1 MLMWNRFGEEK
12 GAVLVLFALI
22 FVFLLGLV
30 AIVVDAGLVY
40 LSRGQ
45 LQKAADAASIAGA
58 YKLPDVIEADETV
71 RLFVEAN
78 GIQEP
83 DQVSIM
89 FPGRQVQVM
98 IQREV
103 PLFFAPVLGLKTM
116 RVNAEATAA
125 LTADRAFNFA
135 LFSGGENEDL
145 NYSGSSL
152 YVEGDCHSN
161 RHSKFSGS
169 SMIITGIM
177 DVVGNFRRYGS
188 SINIGDIVENSDYI
202 PMPDFSNSVRDS
214 ATTYYGSKQHYF
226 GTTVDVNGN
235 IVVDGE
241 AHFSGSTIRG
251 VGTVLAKDNIHINGS
266 SIRYESSGDAVVIYS
281 ENGDIQINGSNIEI
295 HGILYAPNGRV
306 RLFGSSI
313 TVYGSVVAKEI
324 QLAGSSWKFIYD
336 PDATQSLPSNVV
348 RLIK

>member
-1 MLMWNRFGEEK
+1 MWNRFGEEK

-30 AIVVDAGLVY
+30 AIVVDAGLIY

-58 YKLPDVIEADETV
+58 YKLPDVVDADGTV
-71 RLFVEAN
+71 RRFVEAN
-78 GIQEP
+78 GIQAP

-89 FPGRQVQVM
+89 FPGRQVQVR
-98 IQREV
+98 IRRDV
-103 PLFFAPVLGLKTM
+103 PLFFAPVLGVKTM

-135 LFSGGENEDL
+135 LFSGGENQDL

-161 RHSKFSGS
+161 RNSKFSGS

-177 DVVGNFRRYGS
+177 DVVGNFHRYGS
-188 SINIGDIVENSDYI
+188 SINIGDIAENSDYI
-202 PMPDFSNSVRDS
+202 PMPDFSDSVRES
-214 ATTYYGSKQHYF
+214 AVTYYGNTHKF
-226 GTTVDVNGN
+226 GSTVNVNGN
-235 IVVDGE
+235 IVVEGD
-241 AHFSGSTIRG
+241 AQFSGSTIRG
-251 VGTVLAKDNIHINGS
+251 VGTVMAKNNIQFNGS
-266 SIRYESSGDAVVIYS
+266 SIRYESTDDAVVIYS

-336 PDATQSLPSNVV
+336 PDATQSLPNSVV